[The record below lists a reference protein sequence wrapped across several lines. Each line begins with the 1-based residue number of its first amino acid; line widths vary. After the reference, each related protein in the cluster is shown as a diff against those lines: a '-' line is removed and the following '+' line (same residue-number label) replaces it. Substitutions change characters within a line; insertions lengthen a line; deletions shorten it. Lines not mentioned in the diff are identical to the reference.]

1 MKLAQIE
8 QGGQTILCARTAEGL
23 IPLNGV
29 GYHTMMDAIERIDEL
44 PRALEMAEAKET
56 PLAPEDARFLPV
68 VSRPGK
74 IVCVGVN
81 YGRHVKECGQSLPDA
96 PVLFSKFATALSA
109 HKDSVAIPR
118 GVERLDYEA
127 ELVMVIGRRAHCVSA
142 DEAMDY
148 VFGCTCG
155 NALSARDW
163 QSRSSQWLAGKTP
176 DGFAPVGPW
185 ITTIDAMHEIQDLEI
200 ACALN
205 GQLRQYAST
214 GDMIFSCAEIVSY
227 VSSVMTLEP
236 GDLIFTG
243 TPDGVI
249 LGLPEEQRRWL
260 KPGDVL
266 EVSIENI
273 GTLRTVIGPRE

>member
-155 NALSARDW
+155 NDLSARDW

-227 VSSVMTLEP
+227 VSSIMTLEP

>member
-8 QGGQTILCARTAEGL
+8 QGGQTVLCAKTAEGL
-23 IPLNGV
+23 IPLDGV
-29 GYHTMMDAIERIDEL
+29 GYHTMMDAIERIEEL
-44 PRALEMAEAKET
+44 PRALEMAVAKET
-56 PLAPEDARFLPV
+56 PIASEEAHFLPV

-127 ELVMVIGRRAHCVSA
+127 ELVMVIGRRAHHVSA

-155 NALSARDW
+155 NDLSARDW
-163 QSRSSQWLAGKTP
+163 QNRSSQWLAGKTP

-227 VSSVMTLEP
+227 VSSIMTLEP

-249 LGLPEEQRRWL
+249 LGLPEEQRQWL

>member
-8 QGGQTILCARTAEGL
+8 QGGQTVLCARTAEGL
-23 IPLNGV
+23 SPLNGV

-155 NALSARDW
+155 NDLSARDW

>member
-8 QGGQTILCARTAEGL
+8 QGGQTILCSRTAEGL
-23 IPLNGV
+23 IPLNGM
-29 GYHTMMDAIERIDEL
+29 GYHTMMDAIELIDEL

-155 NALSARDW
+155 NDLSARDW

-227 VSSVMTLEP
+227 VSSIMTLEP

>member
-8 QGGQTILCARTAEGL
+8 QGGQTVLCARTAEGL

-74 IVCVGVN
+74 IACVGVN

-155 NALSARDW
+155 NDLSARDW

-227 VSSVMTLEP
+227 VSSIMTLEP

>member
-155 NALSARDW
+155 NDLSARDW
-163 QSRSSQWLAGKTP
+163 QSRSSQWLAGRSGRGSRP
-176 DGFAPVGPW
+176 
-185 ITTIDAMHEIQDLEI
+185 
-200 ACALN
+200 
-205 GQLRQYAST
+205 ST
-214 GDMIFSCAEIVSY
+214 RCTKSRISRSPA
-227 VSSVMTLEP
+227 
-236 GDLIFTG
+236 
-243 TPDGVI
+243 
-249 LGLPEEQRRWL
+249 R
-260 KPGDVL
+260 
-266 EVSIENI
+266 
-273 GTLRTVIGPRE
+273 

>member
-23 IPLNGV
+23 IPLNGM

-155 NALSARDW
+155 NDLSARDW

-214 GDMIFSCAEIVSY
+214 GDMIFNCAEIVSY

>member
-8 QGGQTILCARTAEGL
+8 QGGQTVLCARTAEGL

-155 NALSARDW
+155 NDLSARDW

>member
-56 PLAPEDARFLPV
+56 PLAPEDTRFLPV

-155 NALSARDW
+155 NDLSARDW

>member
-8 QGGQTILCARTAEGL
+8 RNGQTCLCTKTPEGL
-23 IPLNGV
+23 IPLDGV
-29 GYHTMMDAIERIDEL
+29 GYHTMMDAIGRIEDL
-44 PRALEMAEAKET
+44 PRALEMAEAKEK
-56 PLAPEDARFLPV
+56 PIAPKEARFLPV

-81 YGRHVKECGQSLPDA
+81 YGRHVKECGHSLPTE

-109 HKDSVAIPR
+109 HGESVTIPR
-118 GVERLDYEA
+118 GVEQLDYEA
-127 ELVMVIGRRAHCVSA
+127 ELVMVIGQRAHNVSVE
-142 DEAMDY
+142 EAMDY

-155 NALSARDW
+155 NDLSARDW
-163 QSRSSQWLAGKTP
+163 QHKSSQWLMGKTP

-185 ITTIDAMHEIQDLEI
+185 VVTTDAMHEIQDLEI
-200 ACALN
+200 ACAVN

-214 GDMIFSCAEIVSY
+214 GDMIFGCAEIVSY
-227 VSSVMTLEP
+227 ISHIMTLEP

-249 LGLPEEQRRWL
+249 LGMPEDQRQWL

-273 GTLRTVIGPRE
+273 GTLRTAIGPIE

>member
-8 QGGQTILCARTAEGL
+8 QGGQTVLCARTAEGL

-155 NALSARDW
+155 NDLSARDW

-205 GQLRQYAST
+205 GQLCQYAST

-227 VSSVMTLEP
+227 VSSIMTLEP

>member
-8 QGGQTILCARTAEGL
+8 QGGQTVLCARTAEGL

-127 ELVMVIGRRAHCVSA
+127 VLVMVIGRRAHCVSA

-155 NALSARDW
+155 NDLSARDW

-227 VSSVMTLEP
+227 VSSIMTLEP

>member
-8 QGGQTILCARTAEGL
+8 QGGQTVLCARTAEGL

-81 YGRHVKECGQSLPDA
+81 YGRHVRECGQSLPDA

-142 DEAMDY
+142 DEAMNY

-155 NALSARDW
+155 NDLSARDW

>member
-8 QGGQTILCARTAEGL
+8 QGGQTVLCARTAEGL
-23 IPLNGV
+23 IPLNGM

-155 NALSARDW
+155 NDLSARDW

>member
-8 QGGQTILCARTAEGL
+8 RGGQTVLCAKTAEGL
-23 IPLNGV
+23 IPLSGV
-29 GYHTMMDAIERIDEL
+29 GYHTMMDAIERIEEL

-56 PLAPEDARFLPV
+56 PIAPEDAHFLPV

-127 ELVMVIGRRAHCVSA
+127 ELVMVIGRRARHVAA

-155 NALSARDW
+155 NDLSARDW
-163 QSRSSQWLAGKTP
+163 QNRSSQWLAGKTP

-214 GDMIFSCAEIVSY
+214 GDMIFSCAEIVSS
-227 VSSVMTLEP
+227 VSSIMTLEP

-249 LGLPEEQRRWL
+249 LGMPEEQRQWL

-266 EVSIENI
+266 EEI
-273 GTLRTVIGPRE
+273 GRAHV

>member
-8 QGGQTILCARTAEGL
+8 RNGQTCLCAKTAQGL
-23 IPLNGV
+23 IPLAGV
-29 GYHTMMDAIERIDEL
+29 GYNTMMDAIARSEEL
-44 PRALEMAEAKET
+44 PRALEMAEARET
-56 PLAPEDARFLPV
+56 PIAVEDAHFLPV

-81 YGRHVKECGQSLPDA
+81 YGRHVKECGESLPDA
-96 PVLFSKFATALSA
+96 PVLFSKFGTALSA
-109 HKDSVAIPR
+109 HKGSVAIPR
-118 GVERLDYEA
+118 GVCQLDYEA
-127 ELVMVIGRRAHCVSA
+127 ELVMVIGRRARHVAA

-155 NALSARDW
+155 NDLSARDW

-185 ITTIDAMHEIQDLEI
+185 VATVDSLHEIQELEI
-200 ACALN
+200 ACAVN

-214 GDMIFSCAEIVSY
+214 GDMIFSCADIVSY

-249 LGLPEEQRRWL
+249 LGLPQEQRQWL

>member
-8 QGGQTILCARTAEGL
+8 RGGQTVLCAKTAEGL
-23 IPLNGV
+23 IPLSGV
-29 GYHTMMDAIERIDEL
+29 GYHTMMDAIERIEEL

-155 NALSARDW
+155 NDLSARDW
-163 QSRSSQWLAGKTP
+163 QNRSSQWLAGKTP

-214 GDMIFSCAEIVSY
+214 GDMIFSCAEIVSS
-227 VSSVMTLEP
+227 VSSIMTLEP

>member
-8 QGGQTILCARTAEGL
+8 QGGQTVLCAKTAEGL
-23 IPLNGV
+23 IPLDGV
-29 GYHTMMDAIERIDEL
+29 GYHTMMDAIERIEEL
-44 PRALEMAEAKET
+44 PRALEMAVAKET
-56 PLAPEDARFLPV
+56 PIASEEAHFLPV

-127 ELVMVIGRRAHCVSA
+127 ELVMVIGRRAHHVSA

-155 NALSARDW
+155 NDLSARDW
-163 QSRSSQWLAGKTP
+163 QNRSSQWLAGKTP

-205 GQLRQYAST
+205 GQLRQDAST

-227 VSSVMTLEP
+227 VSSIMTLEP

-249 LGLPEEQRRWL
+249 LGLPEEQRQWL

>member
-8 QGGQTILCARTAEGL
+8 QGGQTVLFARTAEGL

-155 NALSARDW
+155 NDLSARDW

-205 GQLRQYAST
+205 GQLRQYASM